1 MTAATAT
8 EIPVVTTARRRRRL
22 LGSLATVAVAGTL
35 AIGSG
40 ATFTS
45 STSNAASTYKAGT
58 LEQTNSKAGSAVF
71 DAENLKPGDT
81 VIGEVTITN
90 SGTLAAGYSLT
101 QVAAVNGFVDPSNL
115 TFSVR
120 DVTAGTTV
128 WSGTFG
134 ELTTV
139 ELGTW
144 AAGEAHTFELVSQL
158 KPSAGDEEQ
167 GMSASLEL
175 RWDGI
180 QGEAETF
187 RQ

>member
-1 MTAATAT
+1 MSAETLTITPAV
-8 EIPVVTTARRRRRL
+8 PARRRFRL

-45 STSNAASTYKAGT
+45 SSSNAASGYKAGT
-58 LEQTNSKAGSAVF
+58 LEQTNSKADSAIF
-71 DAENLKPGDT
+71 DAENLKPGDV

-90 SGTLAAGYSLT
+90 SGTLPATYTLT
-101 QVAAVNGFVDPSNL
+101 QVAAVNGFVDPTNL
-115 TFSVR
+115 TFSVQ
-120 DVTAGTTV
+120 DVTTGSTV

-134 ELTTV
+134 ELTSV

-144 AAGEAHTFELVSQL
+144 EAGEAHSFELVSQL
-158 KPSAGDEEQ
+158 KPTAGDDEQ
-167 GMSASLEL
+167 GMSASVEL

-180 QGEAETF
+180 QTEAETF